1 METSC
6 WCAPYE
12 QGARA
17 RAGFRELGAGLVVAG
32 DGPTRRRIERNA
44 PANVHFTGRVSDAKL
59 AELYARCR
67 ALVYPQEEDF
77 GIVAVEAQA
86 AATPVI
92 AFGRG
97 GAAETVVPIN
107 RSRDSA
113 PTGVWFDE
121 PTPAALLE
129 AIRCF
134 ESIESSFD
142 RKEIRLNAER
152 FSAERFH
159 KQITAVIE
167 AAVNTDESRP
177 VSPN

>member
-1 METSC
+1 MGGFVPYKRETL
-6 WCAPYE
+6 ALT
-12 QGARA
+12 A
-17 RAGFRELGAGLVVAG
+17 FRELGAPLVVAG
-32 DGPTRRRIERNA
+32 DGPTRSRVERHA

-59 AELYARCR
+59 AELYANCR

-86 AATPVI
+86 AGTPVI

-97 GAAETVVPIN
+97 GAAETVVPVHQPGA
-107 RSRDSA
+107 SA
-113 PTGVWFDE
+113 PTGVWFDD

-129 AIRCF
+129 AVRCF

-142 RKEIRLNAER
+142 RTEIRLNAER

-159 KQITAVIE
+159 KEISAVIE
-167 AAVNTDESRP
+167 MVGNTDESRP
-177 VSPN
+177 ASPD